1 MEKNERKHDVYSS
14 QTLTRTVKQPFHNQQ
29 RVLRDLNPNPPSFIA
44 FVETKMT
51 QKPELKSVHS
61 FILIFTL

>member
-14 QTLTRTVKQPFHNQQ
+14 QTLTRTVKQTPI
-29 RVLRDLNPNPPSFIA
+29 LNPNPPSFIA